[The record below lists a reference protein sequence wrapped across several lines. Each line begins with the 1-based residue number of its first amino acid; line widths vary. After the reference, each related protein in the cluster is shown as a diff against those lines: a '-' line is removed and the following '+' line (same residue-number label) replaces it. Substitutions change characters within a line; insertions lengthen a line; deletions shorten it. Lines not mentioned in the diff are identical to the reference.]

1 MCYFLYIKYNMSST
15 QIYDRIYREFKDIKV
30 SLKPQKM
37 SIFEELIDLFNE
49 LSETLQSLFIDFFII
64 NFHI

>member
-1 MCYFLYIKYNMSST
+1 MSST